1 MALVFFHMEKRGF
14 IMIGSIFP
22 GCYCFSKHFRWGDPI
37 RRNIWKWAALA
48 AAVGLAIGWFT
59 RAQWT
64 PWSFDWKLA
73 AASLERVDWRWL
85 LASLACMG
93 GSYYGR
99 ALRWA
104 VFVRPIQ
111 PEASVKRILV
121 ATVIGYTAITLL
133 GRPGEFVRPYL
144 IARKEGVTMASQL
157 AGLLLERLF
166 DLSMVLLVFSFAL
179 LRIRASEVHVGAR
192 LAWVLQAGG
201 GTVAVLS
208 AAVLALL
215 LFLRH
220 LSDGFRRWLL
230 RALHFLPEARF
241 RKLERLMGSFLEGV
255 QSIRGDRTLLLVL
268 LYSVL
273 EWAVIAACY
282 YCMARSFDAA
292 MHLTL
297 VDVLIFMGF
306 VSFGTVIQ
314 IPGVGGGAQVVAVV
328 VLTELFGIRLE
339 TATSF
344 AVYIWILTLVA
355 VIPVGLYLTLKEGLD
370 WRSLRRLGKETSL

>member
-1 MALVFFHMEKRGF
+1 
-14 IMIGSIFP
+14 
-22 GCYCFSKHFRWGDPI
+22 
-37 RRNIWKWAALA
+37 
-48 AAVGLAIGWFT
+48 
-59 RAQWT
+59 
-64 PWSFDWKLA
+64 
-73 AASLERVDWRWL
+73 
-85 LASLACMG
+85 
-93 GSYYGR
+93 
-99 ALRWA
+99 
-104 VFVRPIQ
+104 
-111 PEASVKRILV
+111 
-121 ATVIGYTAITLL
+121 
-133 GRPGEFVRPYL
+133 L
-144 IARKEGVTMASQL
+144 I
-157 AGLLLERLF
+157 
-166 DLSMVLLVFSFAL
+166 
-179 LRIRASEVHVGAR
+179 
-192 LAWVLQAGG
+192 
-201 GTVAVLS
+201 
-208 AAVLALL
+208 
-215 LFLRH
+215 
-220 LSDGFRRWLL
+220 
-230 RALHFLPEARF
+230 
-241 RKLERLMGSFLEGV
+241 GSFLEGV
-255 QSIRGDRTLLLVL
+255 QTIRGDRTLLLVL